1 MADDP
6 EIQPEAL
13 PSTESTD
20 LRERVN
26 RLREKASSLSE
37 TLGGIEKTLEE
48 ASGDSED

>member
-6 EIQPEAL
+6 EIQPETVPAAEG
-13 PSTESTD
+13 SD

-26 RLREKASSLSE
+26 RLREKASRLSE

-48 ASGDSED
+48 ASGDAER